1 MRGALRRLHGWAGL
15 LLGAW
20 LVIAGV
26 SGSVLVFW
34 KDIEAWSLPAAAA
47 LTAGQVSPSM
57 ADLLRAASAVM
68 PVADPWRAF
77 PPATPGETFRVVML
91 PPDGG
96 QATVHLD
103 PATGEVLGVTAWRD
117 LWVHWLY
124 DLHDGR
130 LLGEAGSIAVGGI
143 GIALAAMVLIGAA
156 LWVRRDGR
164 PLKESLMSISSL
176 RGLRR
181 YRNQHR
187 AMAARAALP
196 LLVTAITGTAMVF
209 PEQTRALLGM
219 VLPAGQVVADRP
231 GTGRPIGLDGA
242 VAAAEAALPG
252 FRTAW
257 VDLPEEKGDD
267 WLVSLYATGAWVAAP
282 ARARIT
288 WDGGVVGAGLPTPVE
303 TARAWMMALHNGQA
317 GGWVYRGAVVLLGL
331 APAVLAVTGAA
342 VWWRRGA
349 PRRAAAAALR
359 RSRPAAAAPSSSP
372 SSPAARPPP

>member
-1 MRGALRRLHGWAGL
+1 MRAALRRLHGWTGL

-20 LVIAGV
+20 LVIAGI

-34 KDIEAWSLPAAAA
+34 KDIEAWSLPAATAPP
-47 LTAGQVSPSM
+47 AGQVPPNLS
-57 ADLLRAASAVM
+57 DLLRTGSALM
-68 PVADPWRAF
+68 PAADPWRAF
-77 PPATPGETFRVVML
+77 PPTAPGATFRVVLL

-96 QATVHLD
+96 QTTVHLD
-103 PATGEVLGVTAWRD
+103 PATGRVLGVTEWRD
-117 LWVHWLY
+117 LWIHWLY

-130 LLGEAGSIAVGGI
+130 LLGEAGSIAVGVV
-143 GIALAAMVLIGAA
+143 GIALAAMVLLGAV
-156 LWVRRDGR
+156 LWIRRDGR
-164 PLKESLMSISSL
+164 PLRESLFSVSSL

-196 LLVTAITGTAMVF
+196 LLVTAITGTSMVF

-219 VLPAGQVVADRP
+219 VVPAGQVVADRP
-231 GTGRPIGLDGA
+231 GTGRLIGLDGA
-242 VAAAEAALPG
+242 VTAAEAALPG

-257 VDLPEEKGDD
+257 VDLPEQKGDD
-267 WLVSLYATGAWVAAP
+267 WLVALHASGAWVAAP

-317 GGWVYRGAVVLLGL
+317 GGWVYQGAVVLLGL
-331 APAVLAVTGAA
+331 APAVLALTGAA

-349 PRRAAAAALR
+349 PRRAARAALT
-359 RSRPAAAAPSSSP
+359 RPPSSAASRSL
-372 SSPAARPPP
+372 SSPAAEPPP